1 MTTTK
6 TPQHS
11 LYFLEF
17 QVTTTHHIAV
27 EAVTSREALATAQA
41 LFARDP
47 ASDAFTSN
55 PGTTHDWVVNA
66 KHPV

>member
-6 TPQHS
+6 PAKQS

-27 EAVTSREALATAQA
+27 EASTSREALATAHT
-41 LFARDP
+41 LFASDP
-47 ASDAFTSN
+47 TSDAFTSN